1 MVHDMLTQPHAWRGV
16 GRPWHQ
22 RLLPV
27 LSGRPMSLEEAL
39 RRARDNVLF
48 VSRSRSKLA
57 DTAARCG
64 TPVLDAAD
72 SFFGKVVVPL
82 LRTVDLDSIEPLLR
96 GTRDTPAVPHR
107 GLTRANAVLADAKA
121 DVCFVLVDALHDAP
135 LRDVD
140 LTRVRLPKGMR
151 APRRFIAVSPSHREV
166 RARLEKLE
174 RDPERGVFIW
184 LDWSVERSEL
194 LADHT
199 SRVREC
205 AASYAVDVLGGAR

>member
-1 MVHDMLTQPHAWRGV
+1 
-16 GRPWHQ
+16 
-22 RLLPV
+22 
-27 LSGRPMSLEEAL
+27 LS
-39 RRARDNVLF
+39 
-48 VSRSRSKLA
+48 
-57 DTAARCG
+57 
-64 TPVLDAAD
+64 
-72 SFFGKVVVPL
+72 
-82 LRTVDLDSIEPLLR
+82 
-96 GTRDTPAVPHR
+96 
-107 GLTRANAVLADAKA
+107 RANAVLADAKA
-121 DVCFVLVDALHDAP
+121 DVCFVLADALQDAP

-140 LTRVRLPKGMR
+140 LTRVRLPRGVR

-205 AASYAVDVLGGAR
+205 AATYAVDVLGAGER